1 MRIVINKI
9 ERECEILPAP
19 PNSFWVSKGLYGFPI
34 YVAIAPA
41 ITEHEKSC
49 GNIVTCPICCTNG
62 GYDSAEPAEIH
73 NYLSMLVFCSLIETH
88 LRLGIY
94 DERPDAALYI
104 QLAFEAHGI
113 KMDDEVVKFVKELCK
128 DKTDQ

>member
-1 MRIVINKI
+1 MRIVINKT

-19 PNSFWVSKGLYGFPI
+19 PNSFWVSNGVYGFPL

-41 ITEHEKSC
+41 VTEHEKCC

-62 GYDSAEPAEIH
+62 GYDSAVPAEIH
-73 NYLSMLVFCSLIETH
+73 NYLSLVMFCSLIESS

-94 DERPDAALYI
+94 DERADASLYI
-104 QLAFEAHGI
+104 LRNFEAHGI
-113 KMDDEVVKFVKELCK
+113 KMDERVKQYVNEL
-128 DKTDQ
+128 TSR